1 MPSTR
6 ITPIDAL
13 LLLMVV
19 IWGTN
24 YAIIK
29 FAFRE
34 LEPQAFN
41 AIRMVL
47 GSVVFL
53 AIIIGLRQVGAPWFG
68 RRAGRSESVASIFHT
83 PARLT
88 RSDWVRLALLGV
100 VGHAL
105 YQYLFIGG
113 LARTT
118 IANSS
123 LLLAATPVVIA
134 LLSAALGEE
143 RIGRMQW
150 LGAALSVA
158 GIYFIIGRGFA
169 IGGRSFVGDVMMAG
183 AVCCWTVYTLAAR
196 PLIARH
202 SPVAVTGLSMAIG
215 TALYVPLVSGHFA
228 RVPWSSV
235 STITWIAAVYSALF
249 ALCVAYTIWYAGV
262 RELGSARTSAYSNL
276 IPIVAMVSAV
286 VFLDEPLGLTKIA
299 GGAAVLGGVA
309 LTRVGGTRVPSPPE
323 E

>member
-1 MPSTR
+1 MASTR

-13 LLLMVV
+13 LLLMVL

-34 LEPQAFN
+34 LDPQAFN
-41 AIRMVL
+41 AVRMTI

-53 AIIIGLRQVGAPWFG
+53 VIIVGLRHVRVPWLSYG
-68 RRAGRSESVASIFHT
+68 GQRADTVASIFHT
-83 PARLT
+83 PERLT
-88 RSDWVRLALLGV
+88 RSDWARLALLGV

-143 RIGRMQW
+143 RIGRMHW
-150 LGAALSVA
+150 IGAALSMA
-158 GIYFIIGRGFA
+158 GIYAIIGTGFT
-169 IGGRSFVGDVMMAG
+169 IGGTSFVGDLMMAG
-183 AVCCWTVYTLAAR
+183 AVCCWTVYTVAAR

-202 SPVAVTGLSMAIG
+202 SPVGVTGLSMAIG
-215 TALYVPLVSGHFA
+215 TAIYVPLVASHVA
-228 RVPWSSV
+228 RVQWSSV

-276 IPIVAMVSAV
+276 IPIVAMFSAV
-286 VFLDEPLGLTKIA
+286 VFLDELLGLTQIA
-299 GGAAVLGGVA
+299 GAAAVLGGIA
-309 LTRVGGTRVPSPPE
+309 LTRMGGTRLPLPPE